1 MSLKKKRPLKEWVFS
16 LRETMRLNLSFI
28 ILVEGKNDKKAL
40 KSFGIDEDR
49 IYTLSGTSFYDL
61 AEKLEPL
68 NKVVI
73 MLMDL
78 DKKGEDIFQKLIKIF
93 DIYKI
98 EYDTSFRDAL
108 KRYKVKYIEKLP
120 KLLFLENMKNLNKN

>member
-1 MSLKKKRPLKEWVFS
+1 MSLKKKRLLKEWVFS